1 MHDLSYPFSA
11 CVIRVHHA
19 AVTAAPWRMLACL
32 QYARWPTWQLGRY
45 TKAALGITVRSL
57 QHRQQVAI
65 ECTQTGSR
73 LPSMC

>member
-1 MHDLSYPFSA
+1 
-11 CVIRVHHA
+11 
-19 AVTAAPWRMLACL
+19 MLACL